1 MSQPNLNEDLNIVAN
16 SNIKITLLDGD
27 LNIIQALDDEPND
40 VGGLTSAELK
50 AKFDE
55 GPNKIK
61 TYINGTLIP
70 EILTEEATEAARAAA
85 EAQREVNETQRIE
98 NENAR
103 IAAEQARVDETNG
116 VVAQANQAAQSWA
129 VGGTGTREGEDT
141 NNAKYW
147 SEQAA
152 AAAGGGVTSFKGR
165 TGAVMPASGDYTAE
179 MVGAYSKEE
188 TNTLLQKKADTS
200 SVYSKDE
207 SISASTRTALSLPE
221 NATPDAALAEIARQ
235 LPESGGDIESTD
247 YPSCYYRTVDGVT
260 EWINPPMALGVEYRT
275 TERYLGKPVYV
286 KLVTFGELPIN
297 THKSITAFADN
308 VEKAIDSFGI
318 TSDNAK
324 IPTMSYANGYWE
336 RCVDVYAW
344 PTGIQIITK
353 NWGSS
358 TVTAN
363 IFVKYTKTTD

>member
-16 SNIKITLLDGD
+16 SNLEITLLDGD

-165 TGAVMPASGDYTAE
+165 TGAVIPASGDYTAE
-179 MVGAYSKEE
+179 MVGAYSKDE
-188 TNTLLQKKADTS
+188 TNTLLQKKADK
-200 SVYSKDE
+200 SVDFTVTLT
-207 SISASTRTALSLPE
+207 AS
-221 NATPDAALAEIARQ
+221 
-235 LPESGGDIESTD
+235 G
-247 YPSCYYRTVDGVT
+247 
-260 EWINPPMALGVEYRT
+260 W
-275 TERYLGKPVYV
+275 
-286 KLVTFGELPIN
+286 
-297 THKSITAFADN
+297 
-308 VEKAIDSFGI
+308 
-318 TSDNAK
+318 SDNAQT
-324 IPTMSYANGYWE
+324 ISNANFLSAGYAYT
-336 RCVDVYAW
+336 VAPASDSFADYADAMVYADDVTTNGQMVFHCDSS
-344 PTGIQIITK
+344 PTADLTVNIVRM
-353 NWGSS
+353 
-358 TVTAN
+358 VTAE
-363 IFVKYTKTTD
+363 